1 MAKRPTISSI
11 TTGYSSTTL
20 LNNNFEALRNAF
32 DNTLSLDGSSPNSL
46 SSDLDINSNDI
57 TNAKSVTTTELILGG
72 SRAVNLATTLTFIG
86 AWGAS
91 TSYTLNN
98 IVTDSGNAY
107 ISLIAHTSGSTFSTD
122 LSAGKWALLASKGA
136 SGSGSGDLLASN
148 NLSDLASAATALG
161 NLGLSA
167 TATEINYTTDVT
179 SNIQAQI
186 NGKQASNDILTDLAG
201 LTQATNKIP
210 YFSSATAASVL
221 DFKDEDNMS
230 SNSATAIPSQQSVK
244 AYVDSSGVTK
254 YTSAQTSITDNQLLT
269 FSHGLGATPS
279 FVIIDCIAKVSNADG
294 WSNGDRI
301 QMNQSSDPSGDN
313 EGMGIRTD
321 SSNVYVTIGEN
332 GPGEATFRSNGAGT
346 TLTSSKWN
354 IEVKAFLIS

>member
-1 MAKRPTISSI
+1 MAKKPTISSI

-32 DNTLSLDGSSPNSL
+32 DNTLSLDGSTPNSL

-57 TNAKSVTTTELILGG
+57 TNAKSVTTDELILGG
-72 SRAVNLATTLTFIG
+72 TKVVSLASTLTFIG
-86 AWGAS
+86 EWQNG
-91 TSYTLNN
+91 TSYYVNN
-98 IVTDSGNAY
+98 IVTVLGNAY
-107 ISLIAHTSGSTFSTD
+107 ICLIDNTGGFFPSD
-122 LSAGKWALLASKGA
+122 LSAEKWALFASKGD
-136 SGSGSGDLLASN
+136 SGSGSGDLVSSN
-148 NLSDLASAATALG
+148 NLSDLASASTALG

-167 TATEINYTTDVT
+167 TAAEINYTTDVT

-186 NGKQASNDILTDLAG
+186 DGKQTSNDILTDLAG

-279 FVIIDCIAKVSNADG
+279 FVIIDCIAKTSNSDG

-301 QMNQSSDPSGDN
+301 QMNQNSDMSGDN

-332 GPGEATFRSNGAGT
+332 GPGIATFRSNGAGAI
-346 TLTSSKWN
+346 LTSSKWN

>member
-32 DNTLSLDGSSPNSL
+32 DNTLSLDGSTPNSL

-57 TNAKSVTTTELILGG
+57 TNAKSVTTDELILGG
-72 SRAVNLATTLTFIG
+72 SRAINLANTLTFIG

-136 SGSGSGDLLASN
+136 SGAGSGDLLASN
-148 NLSDLASAATALG
+148 NLSDLASASTALG

-167 TATEINYTTDVT
+167 TAAEINYTTDVT

-186 NGKQASNDILTDLAG
+186 DGKQASNDILTDLAS
-201 LTQATNKIP
+201 LTQATDKIP
-210 YFSSATAASVL
+210 YFSSATAAAVL
-221 DFKDEDNMS
+221 DFKDEDNMA
-230 SNSATAIPSQQSVK
+230 SNSATAIASQQSVK
-244 AYVDSSGVTK
+244 AYIDSKTARFKSSDQSITAAAEYSITHNLGAIPNFFHIEFECTTAEHGYSIGDIAIVSSAFSRSHYNFFIQDVTTTAAEVGIGSSGIIIRHKTDGTIAV
-254 YTSAQTSITDNQLLT
+254 ITNGSWKWRLVC
-269 FSHGLGATPS
+269 GL
-279 FVIIDCIAKVSNADG
+279 
-294 WSNGDRI
+294 
-301 QMNQSSDPSGDN
+301 
-313 EGMGIRTD
+313 
-321 SSNVYVTIGEN
+321 
-332 GPGEATFRSNGAGT
+332 
-346 TLTSSKWN
+346 
-354 IEVKAFLIS
+354 